1 MYLLLI
7 AGLGFFLG
15 LFLGQNLLRRGITWN
30 MDLSP
35 YQKQI
40 YLLLA
45 WLAGMGII
53 MALIGR
59 FHLTHWLPVWFL
71 LVLSELPIFVLFF
84 GWVVVGILVKLSLAN
99 QRQGLI
105 LVGLLSMVLSWQIH
119 RYWPIAHWVQTP
131 SVTRQQ
137 VVLQSTSYS
146 CAAASVA
153 TLARLYGQMPEI
165 GEREV
170 IALTATSRQGT
181 SSFREWWALFH
192 LGLRPEYRSN
202 LTLADLIKV
211 NRPALLHVHEPVGAG
226 QTILHAVVLLAI
238 EPKQQKVIIGNPLY
252 GRQEKSFADMET
264 YWTKEA
270 IFITPKSADF

>member
-1 MYLLLI
+1 MYLLVI

-119 RYWPIAHWVQTP
+119 RYWPIAHWV
-131 SVTRQQ
+131 
-137 VVLQSTSYS
+137 
-146 CAAASVA
+146 
-153 TLARLYGQMPEI
+153 
-165 GEREV
+165 
-170 IALTATSRQGT
+170 
-181 SSFREWWALFH
+181 
-192 LGLRPEYRSN
+192 
-202 LTLADLIKV
+202 
-211 NRPALLHVHEPVGAG
+211 
-226 QTILHAVVLLAI
+226 
-238 EPKQQKVIIGNPLY
+238 
-252 GRQEKSFADMET
+252 
-264 YWTKEA
+264 
-270 IFITPKSADF
+270 